1 MTLCYQLTWAS
12 SGHLS
17 RVFPGPLVLSLVN
30 FPHLLA
36 YKPGCRL
43 SDKRPKHSLSL
54 DTPTIRLK
62 EAGFHQLGVANVPS
76 TLRAP
81 PRRVLY

>member
-36 YKPGCRL
+36 YKPGSRL
-43 SDKRPKHSLSL
+43 SDKRPKHSLFL
-54 DTPTIRLK
+54 DTPTIHLK
-62 EAGFHQLGVANVPS
+62 EAGFHQLGVVSVLS
-76 TLRAP
+76 TMRAP